1 MKRLLIV
8 VDYQNDFVTGSLG
21 TPEAKLIHDNIV
33 REIKDA
39 DYIFFT
45 QDTHYENY
53 LETKEGKLL
62 PVLHCIDG
70 TEGHEIHRFDELNRA
85 VGNKLV
91 DIFRKN
97 TFAYEYLP
105 HSIVSYLG
113 DDVKEGNLEVRF
125 VGICTDI
132 CVVSNAVIVNTAF
145 PEANISVV
153 ADACAGLTPEKH
165 NAALDVMKSIMINV
179 IG

>member
-33 REIKDA
+33 REIKEA

-45 QDTHYENY
+45 QDTHYEDY

-70 TEGHEIHRFDELNRA
+70 TEGHEIHRFDELKKA
-85 VGNKLV
+85 AGNKLV

-105 HSIVSYLG
+105 NSIVSRLWIHQN
-113 DDVKEGNLEVRF
+113 ESNLEVRF

-132 CVVSNAVIVNTAF
+132 CVISNAVIVNTAF

-153 ADACAGLTPEKH
+153 ADACAGSTPEKH
-165 NAALDVMKSIMINV
+165 NAALDVMESIMINV
-179 IG
+179 IR